1 MKNNYFPFHTKKIR
15 KCHCFL
21 SFVNLFNVWLNKRQ
35 LDFSYLLLCSS
46 GMTSYV
52 RKPLGNARECEKMRV
67 KKGLRDFLKSFGG
80 FSDVP
85 RLHSVK
91 WCCSYCSE

>member
-35 LDFSYLLLCSS
+35 LDSLTCFCIQ
-46 GMTSYV
+46 
-52 RKPLGNARECEKMRV
+52 
-67 KKGLRDFLKSFGG
+67 
-80 FSDVP
+80 
-85 RLHSVK
+85 SVVAI
-91 WCCSYCSE
+91 CCSGSSI